1 MKISAANA
9 NDFTKQAS
17 FLRRS
22 RDYDDL
28 IETVRNI
35 DIYPP
40 EKKLSEEKK
49 NPPKKKY
56 RR

>member
-49 NPPKKKY
+49 NPPKKKH

>member
-9 NDFTKQAS
+9 NDFTKRAS

-28 IETVRNI
+28 IEAVRNI
-35 DIYPP
+35 DIYPQ
-40 EKKLSEEKK
+40 ERSAENK
-49 NPPKKKY
+49 NPPKEKH